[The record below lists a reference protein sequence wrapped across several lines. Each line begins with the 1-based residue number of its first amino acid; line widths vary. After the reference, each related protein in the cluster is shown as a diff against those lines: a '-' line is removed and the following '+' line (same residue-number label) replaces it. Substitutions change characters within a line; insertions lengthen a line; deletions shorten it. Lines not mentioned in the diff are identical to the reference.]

1 MTALTP
7 AEIAAMVAHAN
18 MPGNATTTGA
28 GYVRALAAELTKC
41 RDDLATESVNC
52 DNLTNG
58 AYELSGRVQELER
71 ENFILQTALN
81 VERRPDWQKNAI
93 DRPANVDL
101 SLRDKLEAV
110 TRERDEWR
118 ASHKLLEHKIIT
130 CGVAASHPD
139 ASLSHRGAYAE
150 KWDSQQAQE
159 VRKLRAERDRYKA
172 ALENINRISGPN
184 VARDVVR
191 EALKGAE

>member
-1 MTALTP
+1 MTP
-7 AEIAAMVAHAN
+7 AEIASMVADIDELEADTPLTILSH
-18 MPGNATTTGA
+18 
-28 GYVRALAAELTKC
+28 VRALAAELTKC
-41 RDDLATESVNC
+41 RDDLVTESVNC